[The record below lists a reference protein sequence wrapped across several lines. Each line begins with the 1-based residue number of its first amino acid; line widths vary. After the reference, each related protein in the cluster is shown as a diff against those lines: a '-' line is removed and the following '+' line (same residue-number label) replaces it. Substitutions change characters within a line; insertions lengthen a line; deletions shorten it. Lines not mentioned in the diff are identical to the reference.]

1 MSPRRLKRVQ
11 VAFRTDASIE
21 IGTGHVMRCLT
32 LADALRERGA
42 ECQFICRLH
51 NGHLMDLIAERGYM
65 AVALPKP
72 PKEAIKT
79 CAVPPHAYWLGTDW
93 ARDAQETCQAIAAV
107 DCLIVDHYGLDRRW
121 EEELRSACRHLM
133 IIDDLADRPHN
144 CDLLLDQSLGRT
156 EQDYN
161 GLLSAHAITLLGPD
175 YALLRPEFAELRGE
189 SLARRLQPKL
199 EHVLVTMGGVDREN
213 VTGLVLD
220 ALDLCTSPSNLR
232 ITVVMGPHAPW
243 LPQVRARAL
252 RMQRPTQVLTGVR
265 DMARLMVGS
274 DLAIGA
280 AGSTTWE
287 RCSLGLPTIQ
297 IALADN
303 QKEMAAVLAKRGAVI
318 GTASKEDLSAD
329 LPNLLSIL
337 GTDQLKSLVS
347 SSALVCAGG
356 GAATVADHLLRLSLE
371 TLEGT

>member
-1 MSPRRLKRVQ
+1 MQ
-11 VAFRTDASIE
+11 IAFRTDASIE

-72 PKEAIKT
+72 PKEAIKACT
-79 CAVPPHAYWLGTDW
+79 VPPHAYWLGTDW

-121 EEELRSACRHLM
+121 EEELRSACRLLM

-144 CDLLLDQSLGRT
+144 CNLLLDQSLGRT

-175 YALLRPEFAELRGE
+175 YALLRPEFAELRVE

-220 ALDLCTSPSNLR
+220 ALDLCTSPTNLR
-232 ITVVMGPHAPW
+232 FTVVMGPHAPW